1 MSDFSVFMAGNAIK
15 DETVKYVAS
24 KRFLD
29 AKKKPVEWELKS
41 ISSDLDEALRKD
53 CTKKV
58 PIPGKRGQY
67 NQEVDT
73 DKYIGKLCVA
83 CTVYPDLNNAELQD
97 SYGVKGADALLKTAT
112 NVKQI
117 ESKPYTEA
125 KTFVLWLEER
135 VDFSVVVDQGIH
147 ENVINGH
154 GTIDV
159 GVTNIKN
166 K

>member
-1 MSDFSVFMAGNAIK
+1 MTDFSVFMAGNAVK

-24 KRFLD
+24 KRFVD
-29 AKKKPVEWELKS
+29 SKKKPVEWELKS

-67 NQEVDT
+67 NQETDT

-97 SYGVKGADALLKTAT
+97 SYGVKGAEALIKTMLKPG
-112 NVKQI
+112 
-117 ESKPYTEA
+117 EYTEYKA
-125 KTFVLWLEER
+125 KVMEVNGYDMSMEEL
-135 VDFSVVVDQGIH
+135 VD
-147 ENVINGH
+147 EA
-154 GTIDV
+154 
-159 GVTNIKN
+159 KN
-166 K
+166 